1 MQVILIEDVKS
12 LGKKGQLV
20 EVSDGYATNF
30 LLPKKKAC
38 VATKSN
44 INELKQKE
52 KSEERKKEEEL
63 KSAQQL
69 AEQLKQTNIKIVAKM
84 GDNGKLFGS
93 VTNKEIAAE
102 LEKQYAIKI
111 DKKKIVVDDVIKN
124 LGTHNVVIKLHPKV
138 TAQVSVQ
145 IVEN

>member
-69 AEQLKQTNIKIVAKM
+69 GEQLKQTSIKIAAKM

-102 LEKQYAIKI
+102 LEKQYGIKI

>member
-69 AEQLKQTNIKIVAKM
+69 AEQLKQTNIKIAAKM

>member
-63 KSAQQL
+63 KLAQQL
-69 AEQLKQTNIKIVAKM
+69 SEKLKQTNIKIAAKM

-124 LGTHNVVIKLHPKV
+124 LGTHTVVIKLHPKV

>member
-63 KSAQQL
+63 KLAQQL
-69 AEQLKQTNIKIVAKM
+69 SEKLKQTNIKIAAKM

-93 VTNKEIAAE
+93 VTNKEIAVE

-124 LGTHNVVIKLHPKV
+124 LGTHTVVIKLHPKV